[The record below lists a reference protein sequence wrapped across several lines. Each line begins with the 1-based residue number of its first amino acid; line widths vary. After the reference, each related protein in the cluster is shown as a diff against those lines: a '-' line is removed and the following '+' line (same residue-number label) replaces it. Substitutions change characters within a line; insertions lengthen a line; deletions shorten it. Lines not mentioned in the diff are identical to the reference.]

1 MSDTDDKPGTL
12 DDLKA
17 RAELAAAEAAARSA
31 ANAAVEGL
39 SRAGH
44 GLLDSLEVAI
54 FGRVGGAEATVA
66 AEQIADPL
74 ERLRAK
80 YEQVETPK
88 PASPAEDPVAKAKAE
103 LERLK
108 AEAAARKAGG
118 PDPLKKTL

>member
-1 MSDTDDKPGTL
+1 MSDPKDKTDTL

-44 GLLDSLEVAI
+44 GLLDALEVAV
-54 FGRVGGAEATVA
+54 FGRVGGAEAQVA
-66 AEQIADPL
+66 AEQQVDPL
-74 ERLRAK
+74 DRLRAK
-80 YEQVETPK
+80 YEKVEAPK
-88 PASPAEDPVAKAKAE
+88 PAPRAEDPVAKAKTE

-108 AEAAARKAGG
+108 AEAAARKAGEQE
-118 PDPLKKTL
+118 PVKKTL